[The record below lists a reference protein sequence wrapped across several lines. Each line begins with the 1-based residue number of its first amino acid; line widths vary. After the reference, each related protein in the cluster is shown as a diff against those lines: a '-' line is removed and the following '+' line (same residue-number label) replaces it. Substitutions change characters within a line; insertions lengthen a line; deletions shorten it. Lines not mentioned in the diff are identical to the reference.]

1 MAHDAHV
8 EKVVSDT
15 AGRYVARID
24 GIDGKA
30 ELTFTIRGPALIS
43 ADHTNA
49 PENMRGTGAAAA
61 LVQHMIADA
70 RTNAFKITPICP
82 YVRAQY
88 RRHPEWADV
97 MVASNSSDRER
108 D

>member
-1 MAHDAHV
+1 MAHDVHV
-8 EKVVSDT
+8 EKVVSGT

-24 GIDGKA
+24 GIDGEA
-30 ELTFTIRGPALIS
+30 ELTFTTRGPALIS

-49 PENMRGTGAAAA
+49 PESMRGTGAAAA

-70 RTNAFKITPICP
+70 RANAFKVIPICP

-97 MVASNSSDRER
+97 MVASNSSNRER